1 MSWQNFADLSLKERE
16 QIIQNH
22 LNYLL
27 EEGVVKK
34 KGDKYY
40 LKTDKEI
47 QKELQDILQS

>member
-1 MSWQNFADLSLKERE
+1 MSWENFADLSLEERE
-16 QIIQNH
+16 EMIQSH

-34 KGDKYY
+34 MGDKYR

>member
-1 MSWQNFADLSLKERE
+1 MSWENFADISRKDQEE
-16 QIIQNH
+16 MIQNH

-34 KGDKYY
+34 IGDKYR
-40 LKTDKEI
+40 LKTNQEI

>member
-1 MSWQNFADLSLKERE
+1 MSWENFADLSSEERE
-16 QIIQNH
+16 EMIQSH

-34 KGDKYY
+34 IGDKYR
-40 LKTDKEI
+40 LKTDQEI